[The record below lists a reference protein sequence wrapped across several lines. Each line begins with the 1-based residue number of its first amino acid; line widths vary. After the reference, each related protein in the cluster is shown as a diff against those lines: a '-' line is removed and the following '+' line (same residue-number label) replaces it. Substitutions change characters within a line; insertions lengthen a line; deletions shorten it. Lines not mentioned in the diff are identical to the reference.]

1 MIFLNRSTYYRLV
14 FLASI
19 FSILTAHSVFAFDS
33 LGECGNTQSKLYKPI
48 TEIQGVFTAA
58 ASDTDLASP
67 IVDQWVVVEAVV
79 TEDKTQSY
87 QGFWLQQEDQ
97 PSKSSRASRGI
108 FVYHKKANIKRGQ
121 RLRLLAQ
128 VVEYHG
134 LTELKRVKA
143 LKVCANNQPI
153 PKATPLAL
161 PVKSLV
167 QLEALEG
174 MRIVIKQELVVSDLF
189 GAGYGFG
196 SNGQFAISTRL
207 YLQPT
212 ELYSAREIQ
221 SRNTQLDD
229 RTLDYLLIDDGSSA
243 RFPALIPF
251 PNSRG
256 FSAKNPLHLGDRVTH
271 ISAILHSYD
280 EHYILVP
287 ESKEGALDLTIKT
300 AARPVRPSIS
310 KDANIVLA
318 SMNLENYFNGAPKS
332 FAHRDIGF
340 PTSRGAKTYAG
351 FLLQTQKLVS
361 ALSTIDA
368 DIIALMELENDGY
381 GQYSAIA
388 DLTRALN
395 AQLKPDLHYRYI
407 IPTQKRL
414 GQDDISVGIL
424 YRNNNIKPSGKPF
437 VLDSKSSIKYLNSQ
451 GRSKALF
458 DDGYH
463 RPTLLQ
469 KFSTKGQSFYIAV
482 NHFKSKGRPCKSETE
497 DSLQGHCNKE
507 RIKAAKALVSFIH
520 RHTNDTAP
528 VLIVGDLNS
537 YSQEDPLSVF
547 TKAGYKNLNE
557 VDTLYSGERP
567 FYSYS
572 YQGYLGNLDHALA
585 NSAMIPFVR
594 SIDSWHINSV
604 EDSLL
609 DYQTESNGQDYPTI
623 DHYADP
629 NAYRSSDHDPLVIG
643 IEF

>member
-1 MIFLNRSTYYRLV
+1 MICLNRSAYYLLV

-19 FSILTAHSVFAFDS
+19 TSIFTAHPIFAFDS
-33 LGECGNTQSKLYKPI
+33 LGECGNTQTKRYKSI
-48 TEIQGVFTAA
+48 MEVQGVFTAP
-58 ASDTDLASP
+58 SDTDLASP
-67 IVDQWVVVEAVV
+67 ILDQWVVVEAIV

-97 PSKSSRASRGI
+97 SLKSSSASRGI
-108 FVYHKKANIKRGQ
+108 FVYHKNANIQRGQ

-128 VVEYHG
+128 VSEYHG

-143 LKVCANNQPI
+143 LKVCAYNQPI

-161 PVKSLV
+161 PVESLV

-174 MRIVIKQELVVSDLF
+174 MRIVIKQGLFVSDLY

-207 YLQPT
+207 YFQPT
-212 ELYSAREIQ
+212 ELYSAREVQ
-221 SRNTQLDD
+221 SRNIQLDD
-229 RTLDYLLIDDGSSA
+229 RALDYLLIDDGSA
-243 RFPALIPF
+243 TRFPAFIPF
-251 PNSRG
+251 PNKHG
-256 FSAKNPLHLGDRVTH
+256 FSANHPLRIGDGISH

-287 ESKEGALDLTIKT
+287 ESKEGALDLIIKT
-300 AARPVRPSIS
+300 AARPVQPSIS
-310 KDANIVLA
+310 KDANFVVA
-318 SMNLENYFNGAPKS
+318 SMNLENYFNGTPKS

-351 FLLQTQKLVS
+351 FLLQTEKLVS

-368 DIIALMELENDGY
+368 DVIALMELENDGY
-381 GQYSAIA
+381 GQHSAIA

-395 AQLKPDLHYRYI
+395 TRFKPSLHYKYI

-414 GQDDISVGIL
+414 GRDDISVGIL
-424 YRNNNIKPSGKPF
+424 YRKKDIKPLGKPF
-437 VLDSKSSIKYLNSQ
+437 VLDSNSSIKYLDSQ

-458 DDGYH
+458 NDGYH
-463 RPTLLQ
+463 RPALLQ
-469 KFSTKGQSFYIAV
+469 KFSNKGQSFYIAA
-482 NHFKSKGRPCKSETE
+482 NHFKSKGRPCKSEKE

-520 RHTNDTAP
+520 RHTNDSDP
-528 VLIVGDLNS
+528 VLILGDLNS

-547 TKAGYKNLNE
+547 AKAGYKNLNE
-557 VDTLYSGERP
+557 VGTLYSGKEQ

-572 YQGYLGNLDHALA
+572 YQGYLGNLDHGLA

-609 DYQTESNGQDYPTI
+609 DYQTESNGQNYPTI
-623 DHYADP
+623 DHYAAP